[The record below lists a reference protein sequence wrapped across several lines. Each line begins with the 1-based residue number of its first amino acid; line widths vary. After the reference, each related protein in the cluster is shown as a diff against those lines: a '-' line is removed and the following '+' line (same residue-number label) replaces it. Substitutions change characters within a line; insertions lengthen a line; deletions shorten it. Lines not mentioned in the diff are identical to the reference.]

1 VRQLKEEVQ
10 RLGAELELSR
20 SLLSAHMHVG
30 AGCPRAGPTEE
41 EAQDGTAMAVADLG
55 GHPPPRPQDG
65 ALAPAAVA
73 LSGGGAREHA
83 PDAELAWPAAQL
95 SDEAQGRCH
104 AELASPVGA
113 IIAVVGTSEA
123 HHVAAPML
131 NAIDSSSP
139 AAFAPGSCTDACRRE
154 GGAAAEEDRRASSRR
169 GSRSTLCELPSGER
183 GDDAAPAA
191 EACGESVP
199 EAADADDCAGHPL
212 RMGTLSCNPAIATAD
227 SNADEANKRGRGASP
242 GRGPHALHEVLPDEH
257 CDDAAP
263 AAEACGESVPEA
275 AGADDCAGHPLR
287 MGTLSCNPAIA
298 TADSNADEANKRGR
312 GASPGRGPHALHEVL
327 PDKHCDDAAPAA
339 EACDTWALEAAGAED
354 SARDSLRVATLSCDP
369 AFAAADACADQATA
383 GGRGALPILGPHAA
397 LHEVFSDEHC
407 DDAAPAEAACDKCSL
422 EGAGAEDRVNPRF
435 QTSAGGEPHV
445 GDAMWSPGVD
455 VAGVGSRATHATQ
468 DWLHNVVIA
477 LQGSPP
483 KRFKATAETPLTTA
497 VCNVRPRRS
506 GTRRAGSQVI
516 AMELRGKPKATTGG
530 GRGRLA
536 RRARCDA

>member
-1 VRQLKEEVQ
+1 MRQLKEEVQ

-263 AAEACGESVPEA
+263 AAEAC
-275 AGADDCAGHPLR
+275 
-287 MGTLSCNPAIA
+287 
-298 TADSNADEANKRGR
+298 
-312 GASPGRGPHALHEVL
+312 
-327 PDKHCDDAAPAA
+327 
-339 EACDTWALEAAGAED
+339 DTWALEAAGAED